1 MAFNYTKIDKEFL
14 RVLGTIDH
22 VTHLRL
28 FSNEFWPCTNL
39 GQDEM
44 RMTFLLASFLDG
56 TTQLFKRSCPSV
68 RPSVRPKLFLSS
80 KIEVFNCEK
89 TSILQ
94 NNNGDITYLCVK
106 SFMALLLS
114 FHPSFP
120 LPAFLLSSSLGFP
133 PSFTKDRRPPT
144 E

>member
-1 MAFNYTKIDKEFL
+1 MTFNYTKIDKEFL

-39 GQDEM
+39 DEM

-68 RPSVRPKLFLSS
+68 RPSVWPKLFLST

-94 NNNGDITYLCVK
+94 NNNDTMSDGDIVVSYVPPRYL
-106 SFMALLLS
+106 FYFHALS
-114 FHPSFP
+114 KP
-120 LPAFLLSSSLGFP
+120 
-133 PSFTKDRRPPT
+133 
-144 E
+144 

>member
-1 MAFNYTKIDKEFL
+1 MTFNYTKIDKEFL

-94 NNNGDITYLCVK
+94 NNNDTMSDGDIVVSYVPPRYL
-106 SFMALLLS
+106 FS
-114 FHPSFP
+114 FH
-120 LPAFLLSSSLGFP
+120 ALSKP
-133 PSFTKDRRPPT
+133 
-144 E
+144 